1 MEKTIIIAEAGVNH
15 NGSLKLA
22 KKLIDIASIAG
33 ADYIKF
39 QSFKTELVFSKDTPK
54 AVYQAKNTS
63 KKTTA
68 LEMGKKLELSE
79 RSHLMLKK
87 YCDAKN
93 IKYSTTF
100 HDLETLKQYKKFNLD
115 FIKIGSGDINNLPY
129 LQAVSKIK
137 KKIILSSG
145 LSNLRDIQDAI
156 KILTKGIVKKKDI
169 IVLHCNS
176 AYPTPLKDVN
186 LNVLLQLQKKLKVEI
201 GYSDHTQGI
210 EVSIAAASMG
220 AKVIEKHFTINK
232 KLPGPD
238 HKASLDPEEL
248 GQLVN
253 YIRKIDIAKG
263 GFVKKPTKS
272 ELINKHVVRKSIVA
286 ISEIKIGD
294 KFTKANIFIKRPSN
308 GMSPMNFNKLL
319 GKKSKKYYSFDQL
332 IKEKI

>member
-15 NGSLKLA
+15 NGSIKLA
-22 KKLIDIASIAG
+22 KKLIDIASRAG

-39 QSFKTELVFSKDTPK
+39 QSFKTELVFSKNTPK
-54 AVYQAKNTS
+54 AAYQAKNTS

-79 RSHLMLKK
+79 ESHLILKK
-87 YCDAKN
+87 YCTIKN
-93 IKYSTTF
+93 IKYLTTF

-145 LSNLRDIQDAI
+145 LSNLRDIQEAI
-156 KILTKGIVKKKDI
+156 KILTKGILKRKDI

-176 AYPTPLKDVN
+176 AYPTPLEDVN
-186 LNVLLQLQKKLKVEI
+186 LNVLTTLQKKLKIKI

-210 EVSIAAASMG
+210 EVSTAAVSMG

-238 HKASLDPEEL
+238 HKASLDPKEL
-248 GQLVN
+248 SQLVD
-253 YIRKIDIAKG
+253 YIRKIDTAKG
-263 GFVKKPTKS
+263 RFIKIPTKS

-286 ISEIKIGD
+286 IKEIKIGD
-294 KFTKANIFIKRPSN
+294 RFTKANIFVKRPST
-308 GMSPMNFNKLL
+308 GMSPMSFDKLL